1 LGSQK
6 PGTREMPSAVDA
18 GALAAVGVEDCNGA
32 SGSWAR
38 AGMLRTVVVTTMIAA
53 IAEKHLKIVNLIRG
67 LQYRMAIWFR
77 MRRISW
83 GFDSRKMLVRTI
95 RSSTAAAPTAARAL
109 A

>member
-1 LGSQK
+1 
-6 PGTREMPSAVDA
+6 
-18 GALAAVGVEDCNGA
+18 
-32 SGSWAR
+32 
-38 AGMLRTVVVTTMIAA
+38 MIAA

-95 RSSTAAAPTAARAL
+95 RSSTALRRPMRVRWHEHSSVSTRA
-109 A
+109 